1 MKLLLAASRYPYPL
15 LNGEDVRVFHFA
27 RHLAGRHEI
36 HLLTYGPARDPAE
49 TRGFFRSVH
58 VIDERPSPAR
68 PEGWDRFRRT
78 LSPDELFP
86 YDTRFRDQVVSLTRD
101 GSFDALWL
109 PAWELV
115 PYADAVPA
123 VPAIVDVMDDGVLEH
138 LREIRRAPGPTELAR
153 TLKRLWV
160 NYRFERKFF
169 GRAAVS
175 TFVSERDEAMFRRV
189 CPRARTAVIANGVD
203 ADYFRPLDL
212 PKDHPSIVFEGNMGF
227 RPNADAA
234 EYIAREILPRIR
246 ARVPKTRFWVVGKDP
261 APAVRA
267 LAGDGIEVTGT
278 VADVRPYLS
287 KADVFVCAMR
297 RGAGIKNKILQAW
310 SMSLPVVATTLASG
324 GLRVEAE
331 SNILLR
337 DTPEDL
343 AAAVAGLLDDPARR
357 ASLGAAGRRTVQGH
371 HVWEVLTARLEEVM
385 GEAIARHAASR
396 GSANAAG
403 GQG

>member
-1 MKLLLAASRYPYPL
+1 MKLLLATSRYPYPL

-27 RHLAGRHEI
+27 RHLGARHEI
-36 HLLTYGPARDPAE
+36 HLLTYGPARDAAE
-49 TRGFFRSVH
+49 TRGFFRAVH
-58 VIDERPSPAR
+58 VIDERPTPAR
-68 PEGWDRFRRT
+68 PEGWDRLRRT

-86 YDTRFRDQVVSLTRD
+86 YDAQFRDRLQALTRD
-101 GSFDALWL
+101 GSFDALWI

-115 PYADAVPA
+115 PYAAAAPS

-138 LREIRRAPGPTELAR
+138 LREIRRAPSAGELAR

-203 ADYFRPLDL
+203 AEYFRALDL

-246 ARVPKTRFWVVGKDP
+246 ARVPETRFWIVGKDP
-261 APAVRA
+261 APGVRA
-267 LAGDGIEVTGT
+267 LAGNGIEVTGT

-287 KADVFVCAMR
+287 KAEVFVCAMR

-324 GLRVEAE
+324 GLRVEGE

-337 DTPEDL
+337 DTPEDI
-343 AAAVAGLLDDPARR
+343 AGAVAELLGDPSRR
-357 ASLGAAGRRTVQGH
+357 AALGAAGRRTVQGH
-371 HVWEVLTARLEEVM
+371 HVWGVLTTRLEEVM
-385 GEAIARHAASR
+385 GEAIARHRATSR
-396 GSANAAG
+396 MAAAG
-403 GQG
+403 GKG